1 MIAPAGR
8 LVERPDR
15 DLVAAVR
22 AELAAIEPARA
33 CCRAAERKGLGRA
46 ASGRA
51 PSPAVGRLAI
61 RLLEPPSG
69 SAGDLAVSLA
79 ADDLDWSTA
88 ASHCRLAWLRGAF
101 LSRGSLSLAGG
112 RTHLEFVV
120 SIDEADELAD
130 RLAQVG
136 LPSATR
142 VRRGRGVVTAKSSE
156 HVVALLRRLG
166 STAATLELESR
177 LVGRSLRAHMNRVLN
192 AETANLARSVAS
204 ARSQL
209 ADIEA
214 LAAAGAL
221 PRLPTRVQ
229 EVALARRSAPEAS
242 FTELAEQLG
251 VSRSVVQRAIE
262 HIAARAADLADTRSA
277 R

>member
-1 MIAPAGR
+1 M
-8 LVERPDR
+8 
-15 DLVAAVR
+15 
-22 AELAAIEPARA
+22 
-33 CCRAAERKGLGRA
+33 
-46 ASGRA
+46 
-51 PSPAVGRLAI
+51 GRLAI
-61 RLLEPPSG
+61 RLLEPP
-69 SAGDLAVSLA
+69 AGPTGALDLPVET
-79 ADDLDWSTA
+79 DHFDWSATA
-88 ASHCRLAWLRGAF
+88 PHCRIAWLRGVF

-112 RTHLEFVV
+112 RTHLEMVV
-120 SIDEADELAD
+120 PVEEAPELAD

-156 HVVALLRRLG
+156 HVVTLLRRLG

-177 LVGRSLRAHMNRVLN
+177 LIGRSLRAHMNRVLN
-192 AETANLARSVAS
+192 AETANLARSVVR

-221 PRLPTRVQ
+221 HRLPSRVQ
-229 EVALARRSAPEAS
+229 AVAAARRSAPEAS
-242 FTELAEQLG
+242 FTDLAGQLG
-251 VSRSVVQRAIE
+251 VNRSVVQRAIE
-262 HIAARAADLADTRSA
+262 QIAARAAELGDRRSG